1 MRGEAKKAGRV
12 KRGAAAGGQADLEA
26 ANLRAEI
33 CLLRELLQEVVAQV
47 QPDGSKEYLL
57 LLDGVGRACG
67 QLARLLRTQDQLG
80 DQATLADE
88 IGRIADEVR
97 QELTRDLGE

>member
-1 MRGEAKKAGRV
+1 MRGEAKKLGR
-12 KRGAAAGGQADLEA
+12 RAAAGGQADLEA

-33 CLLRELLQEVVAQV
+33 GLLRELLQEVMAQV

-97 QELTRDLGE
+97 RELTQDAGE